1 LKDEEEIWMGFGSGG
16 SANWGKGAGE
26 EPRTEKVSRVKVS
39 SDRVKREVGR
49 DRERDRRDSQSTAE

>member
-1 LKDEEEIWMGFGSGG
+1 MGFGSGG
-16 SANWGKGAGE
+16 SANWGKGTGE

>member
-1 LKDEEEIWMGFGSGG
+1 MGFGSGG
-16 SANWGKGAGE
+16 SANWGKGTGE

-49 DRERDRRDSQSTAE
+49 DRERDRRDSVHGRVISRLVGPV